1 MSEPVKRNY
10 SSTLRETQASE
21 TRRVIVSAAT
31 RLFIEQGFGRTT
43 IDAIAAAAGVS
54 RKTVFTSAGGKADIL
69 KLALDWAVVGDDR
82 PVPLSRRS
90 AVERLKK
97 ETDPATLVEGWIEM
111 GVGISARVAGIY
123 GALVVAAG
131 IDDDARDLL
140 ETARAQRLAGARA
153 IVRALDALGALRPDL
168 SVDEAADIAWTLGD
182 PTLYEDLV
190 VHRRW
195 SQRRFKTWMTDT
207 AARQLLA
214 AAPSC
219 QK

>member
-1 MSEPVKRNY
+1 
-10 SSTLRETQASE
+10 
-21 TRRVIVSAAT
+21 
-31 RLFIEQGFGRTT
+31 
-43 IDAIAAAAGVS
+43 
-54 RKTVFTSAGGKADIL
+54 
-69 KLALDWAVVGDDR
+69 
-82 PVPLSRRS
+82 
-90 AVERLKK
+90 
-97 ETDPATLVEGWIEM
+97 
-111 GVGISARVAGIY
+111 
-123 GALVVAAG
+123 
-131 IDDDARDLL
+131 
-140 ETARAQRLAGARA
+140 
-153 IVRALDALGALRPDL
+153 LRPDL